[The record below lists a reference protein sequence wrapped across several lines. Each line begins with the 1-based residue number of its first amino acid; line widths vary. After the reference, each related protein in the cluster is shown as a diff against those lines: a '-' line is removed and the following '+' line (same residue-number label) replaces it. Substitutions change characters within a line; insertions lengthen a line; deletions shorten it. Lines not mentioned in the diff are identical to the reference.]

1 MAGFGEA
8 FTVLAVFEAYDKMS
22 SALEKMDASLDRFS
36 ETAQKTATVAAEAGA
51 RVDESMTATA
61 SGADAVELADA
72 RLATAREK
80 LTAATEAQA
89 KAEQALLDARGSVAS
104 EEELATAADAVAA
117 AQGRAT
123 DAAATLKA
131 AQANLKEAKRA
142 SVDQDALRVATEA
155 LAAAQGRAAESTD
168 MLKAAQAGLSA
179 AKAAKVGEDELR
191 AALETLTAAQEA
203 AAESARALKAAQADL
218 RVAKTAQVDEEA
230 LKAALDAVADAEE
243 RAAASTR
250 QLTAARQQQAAL
262 VTSDDVAKA
271 ADTLT
276 AAEKKAAAATRE
288 VTTATARQAQVQG
301 ESAVKTDAAAAATGR
316 ADKASASAA
325 EGSGL
330 MGKAMN
336 IGALAV
342 AAVGYESV
350 KAAANFQT
358 LTTRLVTTA
367 GEAPGQLQRIQQG
380 ILGISVQ
387 TGTSASELAK
397 SMYIVEAAG
406 YDAAHGGLDVLKAST
421 EGAAL
426 EGSDFATVSNA
437 VTDILKD
444 YHLKAADSANV
455 TSQLV
460 AAVSSGKANFQQM
473 SSSMANILPLAASV
487 HLKFADVAGV
497 LATMTSHGVSAQR
510 ASQNMANALRS
521 LEAPTG
527 TMTTEFKKLGITSD
541 EVQQHLST
549 QGLSGTLQWLSQVAE
564 KGAPKLGQTYPAALK
579 ALMGTAAGLNV
590 ALMTTGENAG
600 QTAAAVARISKA
612 TADGKGNVSGF
623 SNLQHTFAFQMDQ
636 AKAAINAAGISIGQ
650 VLLPAVTSIA
660 RAIAQVVGPMATWMS
675 QHQKVVG
682 LIAAVAGGIL
692 VGVGA
697 MKAWAAIQGTI
708 NTLMAIFD
716 AEAEANPIGLI
727 VIAIAALVAGLIYA
741 YTHFQTFRTIVQAV
755 FGAVKDVIV
764 GAWHVI
770 QAVWNALAVAA
781 QAVGHA
787 FSVAFDA
794 VASVAQTVWHVIA
807 GVWDAIVSVTTTVW
821 NGISGFFSKWWPL
834 LLLIFATPIALLVGM
849 WNHFHNTIESVAKT
863 VWHALQS
870 FFTTIWHGIQ
880 AVAEAAWTQ
889 IQLFIVTPIKI
900 AWSILMT
907 VVHAIGS
914 FLSGAWNTILGV
926 VKGAWN
932 LIKQAIIDPLVGAWK
947 WLMGWVNTF
956 TQIGMN
962 IIQGIINGLDGAWH
976 WLTDKISNIASSALN
991 AAKSILGI
999 GSPSRRFADEV
1010 GKWIPHGI
1018 AAGIDEHAAVAHAA
1032 VQRLSKGLTAS
1043 AQVAV
1048 AGSFSG
1054 TVAGAGLSAGP
1065 AGGGGGTVIV
1075 QVDLKNAVISGD
1087 AAMRQLADQV
1097 GKQIVRQFTTA
1108 GHKAVAF

>member
-1 MAGFGEA
+1 MALGGDA

-22 SALEKMDASLDRFS
+22 SVLEKMDTSLNRFG

-51 RVDESMTATA
+51 RIDESLLKTA
-61 SGADAVELADA
+61 SGADAVEVADA
-72 RLATAREK
+72 RLQAAQSK
-80 LTAATEAQA
+80 LAAVTKEQA
-89 KAEQALLDARGSVAS
+89 AAEQ
-104 EEELATAADAVAA
+104 ELIDVQRAA
-117 AQGRAT
+117 AAGQE
-123 DAAATLKA
+123 DA
-131 AQANLKEAKRA
+131 
-142 SVDQDALRVATEA
+142 VATEA
-155 LAAAQGRAAESTD
+155 KLAEAADRLAAADKR
-168 MLKAAQAGLSA
+168 
-179 AKAAKVGEDELR
+179 V
-191 AALETLTAAQEA
+191 A
-203 AAESARALKAAQADL
+203 AASKAVSDAQKLQAD
-218 RVAKTAQVDEEA
+218 TA
-230 LKAALDAVADAEE
+230 
-243 RAAASTR
+243 RAAA
-250 QLTAARQQQAAL
+250 A
-262 VTSDDVAKA
+262 VTDTSVVA
-271 ADTLT
+271 
-276 AAEKKAAAATRE
+276 
-288 VTTATARQAQVQG
+288 
-301 ESAVKTDAAAAATGR
+301 TDAAAAAQARVGV
-316 ADKASASAA
+316 ASKESAA
-325 EGSGL
+325 GAGL
-330 MGKAMN
+330 AGKAMN

-387 TGTSASELAK
+387 TGTSAADLAK

-444 YHLKAADSANV
+444 YHLKASDSANV

-473 SSSMANILPLAASV
+473 SSSMANILPLAAAV
-487 HLKFADVAGV
+487 HLKFNDVAGV

-527 TMTTEFKKLGITSD
+527 TMQKEFKALGISSD
-541 EVQQHLST
+541 DVQKHLST
-549 QGLSGTLQWLSQVAE
+549 QGLSGTLEWLSQVAE

-590 ALMTTGENAG
+590 ALMTTGENAK
-600 QTAAAVARISKA
+600 QTASAVQRIGAA
-612 TADGKGNVSGF
+612 TADAKGNVSGF

-636 AKAAINAAGISIGQ
+636 AKAAVNAAGISIGN

-660 RAIAQVVGPMATWMS
+660 RAVAAVVGPMATWMS
-675 QHQKVVG
+675 QHQKIVG
-682 LIAAVAGGIL
+682 LIASVAAGIL
-692 VGVGA
+692 IGVGA
-697 MKAWAAIQGTI
+697 LKAWAAIQGTI

-727 VIAIAALVAGLIYA
+727 VVAIAALVAGLIYA

-787 FSVAFDA
+787 FAVAFDA
-794 VASVAQTVWHVIA
+794 VAAVATTVWHAIA

-821 NGISGFFSKWWPL
+821 NGISAFFSKWWPL
-834 LLLIFATPIALLVGM
+834 LLMIFATPIALLIGM

-907 VVHAIGS
+907 VVQAIGS

-932 LIKQAIIDPLVGAWK
+932 LVKQAIIDPLVGAWK
-947 WLMGWVNTF
+947 WLMGWINTF
-956 TQIGMN
+956 TQIGVN
-962 IIQGIINGLDGAWH
+962 IIDGIINGLDSAWH

-1054 TVAGAGLSAGP
+1054 TVAGAGLSAGLARGG
-1065 AGGGGGTVIV
+1065 AGAVTITI
-1075 QVDLKNAVISGD
+1075 DLKNAVVAND
-1087 AAMRQLADQV
+1087 ASIRQLADRV
-1097 GKQIVRQFTTA
+1097 GNSIAQRLPAA
-1108 GHKAVAF
+1108 GLKLGTF